1 MLTRKTDGQWRIVG
15 SSLRA
20 GQAAGMQEKLP
31 SPERGANV
39 MICRTQQRGR
49 TSIDTHPQFSLVL
62 MMILILMAMAVPPG
76 SAQAQAADAE
86 VLVAEGILAYD
97 AKRYDEAAALFSQAV
112 ATDPRNA
119 RALYYLALCHLARG
133 QAGLAIAPLTALHAL
148 RPSDP
153 EATYQLGVAHF
164 ATKNYDKA
172 APLLEDV
179 FRLEPDRENLGFY
192 VGFLRYR
199 QKNYNGAEAALSVN
213 RSADQDIRQLTMFY
227 RGLALGILG
236 LSDQAQAELAS
247 AQRVQ
252 PTSPITGASV
262 RIQEA
267 LTATTRVT
275 DPQRLRMQLAVGG
288 YYDDNVAVNPRKS
301 SDQVAEL
308 LRSRNTQSPG
318 FVTSARGDYAW
329 YRKGPIESTVTY
341 SYYQTVNTDSG
352 AGSFNIQDH
361 LGSLSGVY
369 RGTVGTVP
377 YEIGGQYSYDYMFL
391 GLKGFLSRHTVTL
404 PATFV
409 PPAITL
415 PALGRMDN
423 LTTLLYRFQ
432 RKSFFTEPGN
442 SDIRFAPESRDAFN
456 NMIGV
461 LHAFRF
467 RQDNFIVRVG
477 YQHDTEAASGSSFAY
492 SGNRLQ
498 LGGQTTLPW
507 YDLSFRVDYEVH
519 WRAYNHAQVIFL
531 DDTGELSRRRDTEQD
546 IFVQIARPLF
556 RNVTVALQYQGV
568 LNGSNIPVYAYSK
581 NVFTTLVTWTY

>member
-1 MLTRKTDGQWRIVG
+1 MSTRKTDGQWRIVG
-15 SSLRA
+15 GSLRT

-31 SPERGANV
+31 SPERGTNV

-76 SAQAQAADAE
+76 SAQAQEADAE

-148 RPSDP
+148 RPSDS

-172 APLLEDV
+172 ASLLEDV
-179 FRLEPDRENLGFY
+179 FRLEPNRENLGFY
-192 VGFLRYR
+192 VGFLRYQ

-236 LSDQAQAELAS
+236 LSDQAQVELAS

-275 DPQRLRMQLAVGG
+275 DPQRLRMQLTVGG

-329 YRKGPIESTVTY
+329 YRKGPIESTFTY

-352 AGSFNIQDH
+352 AGSFNFQDH

-467 RQDNFIVRVG
+467 RQDHVIVRIG

-507 YDLSFRVDYEVH
+507 YDLSLRVDYEVH

-546 IFVQIARPLF
+546 IFVQIARPLS
-556 RNVTVALQYQGV
+556 RNVAVALQYQGV

>member
-1 MLTRKTDGQWRIVG
+1 MSTRKTDGQWRIVG
-15 SSLRA
+15 GSLRT

-31 SPERGANV
+31 SPERGTNV

-76 SAQAQAADAE
+76 SAQAQEADAE

-148 RPSDP
+148 RPSDS

-172 APLLEDV
+172 ASLLEDV
-179 FRLEPDRENLGFY
+179 FRLEPNRENLGFY

-236 LSDQAQAELAS
+236 LSDQAQVELAS

-275 DPQRLRMQLAVGG
+275 DPQRLRMQLTVGG

-329 YRKGPIESTVTY
+329 YRKGPIESTFTY

-352 AGSFNIQDH
+352 AGSFNFQDH

-467 RQDNFIVRVG
+467 RQDHVIVRIG

-507 YDLSFRVDYEVH
+507 YDLSLRVDYEVH

-546 IFVQIARPLF
+546 IFVQIARPLS
-556 RNVTVALQYQGV
+556 RNVAVALQYQGV